1 MINLI
6 PNDSHMEFLYL
17 QLIDYLV
24 DDIKQ
29 LELETIRL
37 RHELS
42 KRLPDYDGLILRSE
56 IYSGLAGRYEWQ
68 EAYARYVSFYCEGT
82 DPLDNESYSKQM
94 EQMAHLG
101 YFDE

>member
-6 PNDSHMEFLYL
+6 PNGNHMEFLYL

-37 RHELS
+37 CHELS
-42 KRLPDYDGLILRSE
+42 KRLPGYDGLMLRTE
-56 IYSGLAGRYEWQ
+56 IYSGLAGRYE
-68 EAYARYVSFYCEGT
+68 
-82 DPLDNESYSKQM
+82 
-94 EQMAHLG
+94 
-101 YFDE
+101 